1 MEDTM
6 AGGCLC
12 GAVRYTVNG
21 PIQGEIAHC
30 HCSMCRRASGAP
42 VLTWFTVKKE
52 DFEVVK
58 GEPRSYKSSD
68 HARRSF
74 CGDCGTPLTFISE
87 HDPAFVDLTLGSLDR
102 PEDYPATQHVWTMS
116 RLSWLHL
123 DEDLPDHP
131 KGGGLL

>member
-1 MEDTM
+1 MSTT
-6 AGGCLC
+6 GS
-12 GAVRYTVNG
+12 
-21 PIQGEIAHC
+21 PITLA
-30 HCSMCRRASGAP
+30 R
-42 VLTWFTVKKE
+42 L
-52 DFEVVK
+52 
-58 GEPRSYKSSD
+58 SSRGSSRN
-68 HARRSF
+68 ARRSF